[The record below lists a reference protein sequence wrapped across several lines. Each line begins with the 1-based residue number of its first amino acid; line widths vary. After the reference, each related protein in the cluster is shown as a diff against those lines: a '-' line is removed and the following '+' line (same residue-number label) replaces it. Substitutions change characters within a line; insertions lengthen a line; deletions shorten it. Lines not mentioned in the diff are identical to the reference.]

1 MFNPSHL
8 VSEFIATGTAKL
20 RLSLYDFG
28 SALVLLIIAASICL
42 LGLVFLLYGI
52 YQSLLLATLPPWM
65 AGAIIALAALLVA
78 LLFLL
83 LARRRLTGTRRSPPT
98 GSQPV
103 ADISGQITEAT
114 ERGIRAGEQL
124 SRSVKPVDLALSA
137 FIAGLIASKA
147 RRDAGGRK
155 SRSRSGRPPC

>member
-8 VSEFIATGTAKL
+8 VRELIATGTAKL

-28 SALVLLIIAASICL
+28 SALVLLIIAASVCL

-65 AGAIIALAALLVA
+65 AGGTIALAALLVA

-83 LARRRLTGTRRSPPT
+83 LARRRLAGTRHPPPPA
-98 GSQPV
+98 SRLIAEMSEQLN
-103 ADISGQITEAT
+103 EAT
-114 ERGIRAGEQL
+114 ERGIKAGEQL
-124 SRSVKPVDLALSA
+124 SRSVKPIDLALSA
-137 FIAGLIASKA
+137 FIAGMIASKA
-147 RRDAGGRK
+147 SRDARGRK
-155 SRSRSGRPPC
+155 ARSGNGSPPC